1 MRPGYKPGP
10 VHQPPGP
17 VHHPQGPVHHPPGV
31 VKPGCGPVPGR
42 RY

>member
-1 MRPGYKPGP
+1 MRPGYGPG
-10 VHQPPGP
+10 VVPPGP
-17 VHHPQGPVHHPPGV
+17 VHHPPGPVHHPPGV